1 MLRDIGYERDW
12 MTTAE
17 LTGKSKKH
25 AHSWRLGMNFWW
37 NRQGIQAST
46 GVYAHTIEANPAW
59 LNHNGSQEFAANTGG
74 EYYDGHETKTAIY
87 LSDDWQVTNRWW
99 LSAGV
104 RGEYYAMGGKN
115 AMAYPNATDETPTY
129 TENVRGINYC
139 VKNGKVTQMT
149 NRIKN
154 YNRQL

>member
-1 MLRDIGYERDW
+1 M
-12 MTTAE
+12 
-17 LTGKSKKH
+17 
-25 AHSWRLGMNFWW
+25 
-37 NRQGIQAST
+37 
-46 GVYAHTIEANPAW
+46 
-59 LNHNGSQEFAANTGG
+59 
-74 EYYDGHETKTAIY
+74 
-87 LSDDWQVTNRWW
+87 W

-115 AMAYPNATDETPTY
+115 AMAYLNATDETPTY

>member
-17 LTGKSKKH
+17 LTGKSKNH
-25 AHSWRLGMNFWW
+25 AHSWRIGANFWW
-37 NRQGIQAST
+37 NRQGIQTST
-46 GVYAHTIEANPAW
+46 GVYAHTIEADPAW
-59 LNHNGSQEFAANTGG
+59 LNHNGSQEFAVNTGG

-115 AMAYPNATDETPTY
+115 
-129 TENVRGINYC
+129 
-139 VKNGKVTQMT
+139 GKFVEF
-149 NRIKN
+149 N
-154 YNRQL
+154 

>member
-17 LTGKSKKH
+17 LTGKSKNH
-25 AHSWRLGMNFWW
+25 AHSWRIGANFWW
-37 NRQGIQAST
+37 NRQGIQTNT

-87 LSDDWQVTNRWW
+87 LSDDWQVTDCWW
-99 LSAGV
+99 QGASI
-104 RGEYYAMGGKN
+104 R
-115 AMAYPNATDETPTY
+115 
-129 TENVRGINYC
+129 
-139 VKNGKVTQMT
+139 
-149 NRIKN
+149 
-154 YNRQL
+154 

>member
-1 MLRDIGYERDW
+1 MPTLSRPI
-12 MTTAE
+12 
-17 LTGKSKKH
+17 
-25 AHSWRLGMNFWW
+25 RLG
-37 NRQGIQAST
+37 ST
-46 GVYAHTIEANPAW
+46 TTEAR
-59 LNHNGSQEFAANTGG
+59 SFAANTGG

-104 RGEYYAMGGKN
+104 RGEYYSMGGRN

-129 TENVRGINYC
+129 TENIRGINYC
-139 VKNGKVTQMT
+139 VKNSKVTQMT